1 MKALL
6 PDHDLA
12 AADAHQAREV
22 LLRLASELSSESAQ
36 DENEILNGL
45 LGDDVCARLGIF
57 SIPDGFVLSVIV
69 PVYNEADTVREVIR
83 RVRSVDIPTEII
95 LVDDGSTDG
104 TRQALEQLED
114 CDDLKVFY
122 QDRNRGKG
130 AALKL
135 GFAHATGSVVSIQDA
150 DLEYDPRD
158 FRLLLPPILADQ
170 ADVVYGSRF
179 GYARGI
185 VSSYAHQRG
194 NQMITRLSNL
204 RTGLGLTDVETCYK
218 VFRREFI
225 QQITPTLQENRFGIE
240 LEMTAKLAKIE
251 GVRFCERPISYAGR
265 TYAEGKKIGVR
276 DGIRAM
282 WCILRY

>member
-1 MKALL
+1 MRASL

-12 AADAHQAREV
+12 AADAHQARDV
-22 LLRLASELSSESAQ
+22 LLRLARELSDESEQ
-36 DENEILNGL
+36 NEVDILNNL
-45 LGDDVCARLGIF
+45 LGDEVCARLGIF
-57 SIPDGFVLSVIV
+57 SFPEGFRLSVIV

-104 TRQALEQLED
+104 TRKALEQFEGSEN
-114 CDDLKVFY
+114 LKVFY

-135 GFAHATGSVVSIQDA
+135 GFAHATGAVVTIQDA

-194 NQMITRLSNL
+194 NQLITRLSNL
-204 RTGLGLTDVETCYK
+204 RSGLGLTDVETCYK
-218 VFRREFI
+218 VFRRDLI
-225 QQITPTLQENRFGIE
+225 QQVTPALQESRFGVE
-240 LEMTAKLAKIE
+240 LEMTARLARIPD
-251 GVRFCERPISYAGR
+251 VRFCERPISYAGR
-265 TYAEGKKIGVR
+265 TYAEGKKIGLR
-276 DGIRAM
+276 DAIRAM
-282 WCILRY
+282 WCIMRY

>member
-1 MKALL
+1 MSALL

-12 AADAHQAREV
+12 AADAHQARDV
-22 LLRLASELSSESAQ
+22 LLRLANELSGESER
-36 DENEILNGL
+36 NEVDILKSL
-45 LGDDVCARLGIF
+45 LGDDVCGRLGIL
-57 SIPDGFVLSVIV
+57 SIPEGFVLSVVV

-83 RVRSVDIPTEII
+83 RVRAVDIPTEII

-114 CDDLKVFY
+114 CDDLRVFY

-158 FRLLLPPILADQ
+158 FRLLLYPILADQ

-194 NQMITRLSNL
+194 NQMITRLSNF

-218 VFRREFI
+218 VFRRELI
-225 QQITPTLQENRFGIE
+225 QQITPSLQENRFGIE

-282 WCILRY
+282 WCIMRY

>member
-6 PDHDLA
+6 PESDLT
-12 AADAHQAREV
+12 AADAHQAREI
-22 LLRLASELSSESAQ
+22 LLRLANELSGESER
-36 DENEILNGL
+36 NEVAVLTGILGEE
-45 LGDDVCARLGIF
+45 VCARLGIF
-57 SIPDGFVLSVIV
+57 SNPEDFLLSVVI

-83 RVRSVDIPTEII
+83 RVRSVDIPMEII

-104 TRQALEQLED
+104 TRQALEEFEG
-114 CDDLKVFY
+114 CDDLRVFY
-122 QDRNRGKG
+122 QDTNCGKG

-135 GFAHATGSVVSIQDA
+135 GFAHATGSVVTIQDA

-158 FRLLLPPILADQ
+158 FRLLLPPILMDQ

-185 VSSYAHQRG
+185 VSSRVHQRG
-194 NQMITRLSNL
+194 NQLITRLSNL

-225 QQITPTLQENRFGIE
+225 QQITPTLQESRFGIE
-240 LEMTAKLAKIE
+240 LEMTSKLARID
-251 GVRFCERPISYAGR
+251 GVRFCERPISYSSR

-282 WCILRY
+282 WCIMRY